1 MSKRFTDYAP
11 MEQLA
16 IKQALF
22 KVLAD
27 DVGTRDPS
35 NLRGYVSADIISR
48 YQQTGAKSYDL
59 RLEGKKVG
67 TMGVSVSKETE
78 ERTERR
84 FEVTDDAALD
94 AWVRGEDA
102 QAFWDAYVTSHRD
115 EFARWY
121 FECMGELPDGCE
133 MADVVIP
140 AQPERITGTSL
151 RVDPKRVARALGA
164 NLPSAVVGLLGGEV
178 DG

>member
-1 MSKRFTDYAP
+1 MSKRFSDYAP

-22 KVLAD
+22 KVLAA
-27 DVGTRDPS
+27 DVDTKDPD
-35 NLRGYVSADIISR
+35 NLRGYVSADIIRR

-84 FEVTDDAALD
+84 FEVTDEAALD
-94 AWVRGEDA
+94 SWVRDEDA
-102 QAFWDAYVTSHRD
+102 RQFWDGYVTSHRA

-121 FECMGELPDGCE
+121 FECMGELPGGCE
-133 MADVVIP
+133 MVERTIP
-140 AQPERITGTSL
+140 AQPELVKGTTM

-164 NLPSAVVGLLGGEV
+164 NLPAAVAGLLGGEV
-178 DG
+178 NA